1 MYILCINRLNMGF
14 FDIRSYFSSPFLPVY
29 AYLVSTPVTIRSGFD
44 SPKNHRTVFS
54 FTTELFL
61 DIQHIRASF
70 RLYCCGTGKSLTF
83 GCCGISASFRLYCCG
98 TASSGCIPESLPAS
112 LLSSYTVGQICIDPD
127 ISRYVS
133 EKDFLVHRFVNNYT
147 NCAGYDPSV
156 QMRKLRR
163 NGLCW
168 GFFICAI
175 GFTSKSPAH
184 CLSFCATLQGTYLIR
199 IHKQVPAHCL
209 SFCATPPGTYLIRII
224 YSGCTSA
231 FISCLSTLLS
241 LLQSNIHLPLIYPQV

>member
-1 MYILCINRLNMGF
+1 MVFNIMHKMYILCINRLNMGF

-70 RLYCCGTGKSLTF
+70 RLYCCGT
-83 GCCGISASFRLYCCG
+83 
-98 TASSGCIPESLPAS
+98 ASSGCIPESLPAS

-147 NCAGYDPSV
+147 NCAGYDLSV

-163 NGLCW
+163 NGLC
-168 GFFICAI
+168 
-175 GFTSKSPAH
+175 
-184 CLSFCATLQGTYLIR
+184 
-199 IHKQVPAHCL
+199 
-209 SFCATPPGTYLIRII
+209 
-224 YSGCTSA
+224 
-231 FISCLSTLLS
+231 
-241 LLQSNIHLPLIYPQV
+241 